1 MQNTIFTNRKINT
14 VVDFTSEKKIR
25 IFDTNFSNFQ
35 AYKNTPK
42 QVKFEGIK
50 RQAVPNTKDTIK
62 RYGTQYY

>member
-1 MQNTIFTNRKINT
+1 M
-14 VVDFTSEKKIR
+14 DFTSEKKIL